1 MTTEEMLEKYDM
13 TIGIECHVQLATDT
27 KLFSGADNDARDK
40 SPNSV
45 VSPIDFGLP
54 GMLPVLNREAVNLA
68 IKAGKALNAPIAR
81 VSRFDRKHYFYP
93 DLPKGYQT
101 TQMYNPIILAGY
113 VDAPLEDGTSVRV
126 HIHHAHMEED
136 AGKLTHFSDYS
147 LVDLNRAGTPLI
159 EIVSDPDI
167 HSAAG
172 AKAYAAEL
180 HRLMTYAGVTRGD
193 LYHGNMRF
201 DVNLSVAKKGATELG
216 TRTEVKNLN
225 SFRSIEKAAEYEFRR
240 QVTLLEKGEEIIQET
255 RGWDDVKQITNSQRA
270 KSDAQDYRYMPD
282 ADIPPIVLSDD
293 EIEQI
298 QATVPMLPPAY
309 REKWLTLE
317 LDRSVVDSLLMTR
330 EYASLITQVQEKA
343 GDDIAKR
350 VAHWFASA
358 LGGRSDEEVTV
369 TDVKK
374 LSPDVFIEL
383 AQMVA
388 KNELSSTSA
397 KEVFLELLSS
407 DQSPRAIAEAK
418 NLIQVSDEGA
428 IAVIV
433 DEVLADPS
441 SAKAIEDIRNGNNK
455 VIGFLVGQ
463 VMKKSQGKANP
474 ALAQKLIR
482 ERI

>member
-113 VDAPLEDGTSVRV
+113 IDAPLEDGTSVRV

-240 QVTLLEKGEEIIQET
+240 QVTLLEKGEAIIQET
-255 RGWDDVKQITNSQRA
+255 RGWDDAKQITNSQRA

-298 QATVPMLPPAY
+298 QAAVPMLPPAY

-358 LGGRSDEEVTV
+358 LGGRSDEEATV
-369 TDVKK
+369 ADVKK
-374 LSPDVFIEL
+374 LSPDAFIEL

-397 KEVFLELLSS
+397 KEVFVELLSS

-428 IAVIV
+428 IAAIV
-433 DEVLADPS
+433 DRVLADPA
-441 SAKAIEDIRNGNNK
+441 SAKAIEDIKNGNDK